1 MNCCYAHPSLKRR
14 KFAQAERKRLEERKR
29 RREENQ
35 YKSSKF
41 QVVSD
46 PEKLKSMSKKQLRM
60 IKKTRVTDRG
70 TIEFVS
76 PYSK

>member
-1 MNCCYAHPSLKRR
+1 MHRSPSSPNCI
-14 KFAQAERKRLEERKR
+14 QAERTRLEERKR

-41 QVVSD
+41 QVVTD

-60 IKKTRVTDRG
+60 IKKTRVTERG

>member
-1 MNCCYAHPSLKRR
+1 MPPAATPPPTCPLL
-14 KFAQAERKRLEERKR
+14 Q
-29 RREENQ
+29 
-35 YKSSKF
+35 
-41 QVVSD
+41 VSD
-46 PEKLKSMSKKQLRM
+46 PEKLKNMSKKQLRM